1 MEDDD
6 EQTQQRIA
14 ELKVMHRDLDDAIA
28 RMVEAPYV
36 DELQMRRMK
45 RRKLALKDT
54 IAHMES
60 GLIPD
65 LDA

>member
-1 MEDDD
+1 MENDD
-6 EQTQQRIA
+6 EQTRQRIA

-36 DELQMRRMK
+36 DELQMRRLK
-45 RRKLALKDT
+45 RRKLVLKDT
-54 IAHMES
+54 ITHMES
-60 GLIPD
+60 NLIPD